1 MFCCLPFGHDIFFS
15 QSTSAYST
23 LLALK
28 IMYYTNPRF
37 TYLLIYCL
45 RLFDVTV
52 KRPLNFSTLYVNL
65 FGILAF
71 VPSYRMLSL
80 SNKSIISAKYTI
92 TSSNAMFIE
101 LDVCELNVKY
111 TRKLICLLIC

>member
-1 MFCCLPFGHDIFFS
+1 MTFS
-15 QSTSAYST
+15 SLRVLHIAHYWLRRLCTIRIHVLLTS
-23 LLALK
+23 
-28 IMYYTNPRF
+28 
-37 TYLLIYCL
+37 L
-45 RLFDVTV
+45 RRFDVTV

-71 VPSYRMLSL
+71 VPSYCMLSL
-80 SNKSIISAKYTI
+80 SNKSIVSAKDTI